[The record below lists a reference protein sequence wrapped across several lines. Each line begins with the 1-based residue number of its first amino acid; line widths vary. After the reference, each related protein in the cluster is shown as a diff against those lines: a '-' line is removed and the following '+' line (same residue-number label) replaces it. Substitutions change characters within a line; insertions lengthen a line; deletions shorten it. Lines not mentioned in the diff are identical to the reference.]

1 MSLYDSNKLLQHA
14 DILTR
19 IENSEG
25 ERIPPTHVR
34 IEPTEACNFR
44 CRFCWTQD
52 PDRLAELRSFSDYDA
67 TGLRR
72 FEFARLIA
80 LIDELASVGVKAISF
95 VAVGDPLV
103 YPDIAEV
110 ILRAQSHG
118 IATAVT
124 SNLAMKMD
132 DALIDA
138 LSRCRW
144 VRWSMNAG
152 TEQTYI
158 LTNNPRQ
165 KQGSLV
171 YQRVQENVSRLV
183 SAKRT
188 LGSSLAINASYVV
201 CEWNEHDVIEAAR
214 LASKLGIDSIS
225 FRPDMG
231 HRRQDAPSDANQ
243 RNADA
248 LKAAESEFNSE
259 NFLVHVE
266 DGRQEEVV
274 RIAADKDVAC
284 FYSNHSIYIA
294 ANGDVYPCCYTRSD
308 RKYVMGNI
316 NGESFHEFWSSS
328 SRQANYRNLNI
339 TSCPSC
345 PYFDINKQLR
355 QLYEE
360 GVPAANMLVSRQNPD
375 PFV

>member
-14 DILTR
+14 DVLAE
-19 IENSEG
+19 IERGRGSELA
-25 ERIPPTHVR
+25 PLHVR

-52 PDRLAELRSFSDYDA
+52 PQRLAELRSFSDYDA

-72 FEFARLIA
+72 FDLTRLLA
-80 LIDELASVGVKAISF
+80 LIDELALMGTKAISF

-103 YPDIAEV
+103 YPGIAEV
-110 ILRAQSHG
+110 IGRAQLQG

-132 DALIDA
+132 DELIRVLA
-138 LSRCRW
+138 SCAW

-152 TEQTYI
+152 TEKTYVE
-158 LTNNPRQ
+158 TNQPRQ
-165 KQGSLV
+165 AKPE
-171 YQRVQENVSRLV
+171 YAFERVQENVVRLV
-183 SAKRT
+183 AARRAS
-188 LGSSLAINASYVV
+188 GSSMQLNASYVV
-201 CEWNEHDVIEAAR
+201 CEWNEHDVVDAAR
-214 LASKLGIDSIS
+214 MGKALGIDGIS

-231 HRRQDAPSDANQ
+231 HRRQDVPSDANQ
-243 RNADA
+243 RNHELLERAVRDYADSGFA
-248 LKAAESEFNSE
+248 
-259 NFLVHVE
+259 VHVE

-274 RIAADKDVAC
+274 RVPADKDVAC

-308 RKYVMGNI
+308 RKYVMGNVAQQ
-316 NGESFHEFWSSS
+316 SFADFWNQPD
-328 SRQANYRNLNI
+328 RQENHRRLSIA
-339 TSCPSC
+339 SCPSC

-355 QLYEE
+355 GLYE
-360 GVPAANMLVSRQNPD
+360 GTVPAGSLRVIRSSAD